1 MNDLT
6 KIKDVSSKYAVTAR
20 TLRYYEDIGL
30 LSSLRTE
37 DYAHRMYDERAITR
51 LKQILILRKL
61 NITVKDIKRIF
72 AAADS
77 DVVLEVLGKK
87 AEDIDE
93 EIALLYELKT
103 IVLEF
108 IEQIK
113 KSDFHNEEEIKMLY
127 DKAKEIE
134 TQLTAQTQTETG
146 EANDVLN
153 DTNDASNEAN
163 DAPNDANDASNASNA
178 ERLLEVTEKL
188 EDKRI
193 TLPIPVNAYKQSVG
207 ATRFIGKKYASGG
220 EAWEAWTDED
230 GNRIK
235 SGLGVDLNKTEG
247 LRDDGDALIGLM
259 SHRNGFEYW
268 LGYFTPFGTPVPEG
282 YEYEDFPKMDIGVC
296 WLYGYG
302 DELFAIE
309 DMAFDKLKDEGYAVD
324 DYWWFERYHPVRNQS
339 DKKGFGIID
348 ICFFIK

>member
-1 MNDLT
+1 MNGLI

-30 LSSLRTE
+30 LTSQRIENYS
-37 DYAHRMYDERAITR
+37 HRMYDERAITR

-77 DVVLEVLGKK
+77 EVVLEVLGKK

-93 EIALLYELKT
+93 EVALLHELKV
-103 IVLEF
+103 IVLDF
-108 IEQIK
+108 IKQIK
-113 KSDFHNEEEIKMLY
+113 QSDFHNEEEIKMLY

-134 TQLTAQTQTETG
+134 TQLTAQTQTEPG
-146 EANDVLN
+146 GIS
-153 DTNDASNEAN
+153 NDASN
-163 DAPNDANDASNASNA
+163 DASNA

-193 TLPIPVNAYKQSVG
+193 TLPIPVSAYKQRVG
-207 ATRFIGKKYASGG
+207 AMRFIGKKYASGG

-230 GNRIK
+230 GERIK
-235 SGLGVDLNKTEG
+235 NGLGINLNKTEG

-282 YEYEDFPKMDIGVC
+282 YEYEDFPKTDIGVC
-296 WLYGYG
+296 WLYGHG
-302 DELFAIE
+302 DELYAIE
-309 DMAFDKLKDEGYAVD
+309 EMAFDKLKDEGYAVD

-339 DKKGFGIID
+339 DKKGFAIID

>member
-93 EIALLYELKT
+93 EVALLHELKT

-108 IEQIK
+108 IKQIK
-113 KSDFHNEEEIKMLY
+113 KSDFHNGEEIKMLY
-127 DKAKEIE
+127 DKAREIE

-146 EANDVLN
+146 EAND
-153 DTNDASNEAN
+153 
-163 DAPNDANDASNASNA
+163 ASNA

-282 YEYEDFPKMDIGVC
+282 YEYEDFPKIDIGVC